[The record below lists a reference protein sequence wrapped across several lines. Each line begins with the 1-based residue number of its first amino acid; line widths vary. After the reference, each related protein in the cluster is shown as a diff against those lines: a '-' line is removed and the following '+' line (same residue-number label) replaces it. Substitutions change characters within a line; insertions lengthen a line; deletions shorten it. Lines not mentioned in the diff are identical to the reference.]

1 MLVWSFLVC
10 FVPTAPTSPC
20 SLPGGHSQ
28 HLLDKHFDT
37 LYLHLDLQ
45 IRADLYQHG
54 LLADDQFKQIASL
67 AEDTSDV
74 FSAVSLP
81 NNKRSALRVLID
93 ALKYVGDRGVMGLIA
108 VLRSDV
114 ESSCNRSSNHKIV
127 LDQLQRDSDYILI
140 KENWLRSLTVLDQDS
155 YVM

>member
-1 MLVWSFLVC
+1 M
-10 FVPTAPTSPC
+10 
-20 SLPGGHSQ
+20 
-28 HLLDKHFDT
+28 
-37 LYLHLDLQ
+37 
-45 IRADLYQHG
+45 YQHG